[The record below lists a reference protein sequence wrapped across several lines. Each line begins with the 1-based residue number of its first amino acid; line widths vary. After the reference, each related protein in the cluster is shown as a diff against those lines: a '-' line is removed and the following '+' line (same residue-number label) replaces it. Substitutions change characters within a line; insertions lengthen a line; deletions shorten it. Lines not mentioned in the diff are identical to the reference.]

1 MSLFKV
7 GDIVT
12 PNFIEGSCYNDYA
25 FGFVPEM
32 RKVSGFPTMIT
43 HVKKWPIEA
52 TFQPSNNQ
60 KYHYLYD
67 GYDYEL
73 ESCPG
78 YHFSTDMFLEVQ
90 NEI

>member
-12 PNFIEGSCYNDYA
+12 PNFIKGSRYNDYA

-32 RKVSGFPTMIT
+32 RKVSGFSTMIT

-52 TFQPSNNQ
+52 HFQPSHNQ

-73 ESCPG
+73 ESCPN